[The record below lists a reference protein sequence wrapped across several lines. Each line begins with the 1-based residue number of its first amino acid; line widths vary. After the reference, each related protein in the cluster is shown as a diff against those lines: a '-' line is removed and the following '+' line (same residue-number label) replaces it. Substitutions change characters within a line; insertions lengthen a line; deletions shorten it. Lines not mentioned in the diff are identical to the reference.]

1 MSVCLRN
8 GLLLNDIC
16 FGRFEVVASTD
27 FKSKLA
33 KLDNSSLGQSDS
45 HRHALAVKHQF
56 SSATYHFNSPLTYR
70 NRKTFGM

>member
-45 HRHALAVKHQF
+45 HRHALAVKHQ
-56 SSATYHFNSPLTYR
+56 TYHFNSPLTYQ
-70 NRKTFGM
+70 NRKTFGT